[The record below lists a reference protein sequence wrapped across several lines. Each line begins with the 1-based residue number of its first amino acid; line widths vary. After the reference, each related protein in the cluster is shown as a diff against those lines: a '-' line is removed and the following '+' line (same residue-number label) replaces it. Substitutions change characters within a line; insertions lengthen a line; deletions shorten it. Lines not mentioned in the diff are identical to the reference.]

1 MCSYD
6 HMPWSFWS
14 PLIKNVEIIYIKP
27 IYACVGV
34 IKSRL
39 LLLASN
45 LWFWKLCD
53 RLGWCRRCSFH
64 LSRIWFKTIHVGIT
78 NNLLWKLANYHMI
91 ACESRFFF
99 IFNVD
104 FTYFLHPRCCQIGV
118 CTVQKFPMQST
129 LRSGCHFIQ
138 TSHLFKMSQKLNQLA
153 WLRIRIC
160 DRSLCSCTIHLG
172 AYILTIIFHASGARW
187 HDI

>member
-1 MCSYD
+1 MHRRIWFIHDFMCSYA
-6 HMPWSFWS
+6 HMQWSLWS

-39 LLLASN
+39 LFLASN

-78 NNLLWKLANYHMI
+78 NNLLWKLANYHVI

-99 IFNVD
+99 HFQCWFNL
-104 FTYFLHPRCCQIGV
+104 FPSPTMLSNRRLHSAKNFRCNQHWGPGV
-118 CTVQKFPMQST
+118 
-129 LRSGCHFIQ
+129 I
-138 TSHLFKMSQKLNQLA
+138 LFKHPIYSKWA
-153 WLRIRIC
+153 
-160 DRSLCSCTIHLG
+160 RSSTNWRDCEYEFAIGRYAVVQSI
-172 AYILTIIFHASGARW
+172 
-187 HDI
+187 